1 MYVSKSLYAHQLDQ
15 GSEVYDCVYGIK
27 CMFKG
32 LTTQ

>member
-1 MYVSKSLYAHQLDQ
+1 MSLSSLYAHQLDQ

-27 CMFKG
+27 CMFKV